1 MAAPRR
7 RRQAAFA
14 WDAGAPCEFGTA
26 RHPLLLGV
34 VTLAEAVNL
43 MAMCLSWPG
52 DAFDPAGA
60 VMYEAAIGHHGADRV
75 LVHKLAR

>member
-1 MAAPRR
+1 MLAPP
-7 RRQAAFA
+7 AI
-14 WDAGAPCEFGTA
+14 GTA

-43 MAMCLSWPG
+43 MAMCLSCAG
-52 DAFDPAGA
+52 GHAFDQAGA
-60 VMYEAAIGHHGADRV
+60 VMYEAAIGQHGADRV